1 MAQAGMRTRLVVV
14 ARVIAAC
21 LAATLV
27 VLLIVMWSQSL
38 RPGAYAVAD
47 LASDHSGGHP
57 QSGSTVSITAF
68 NTEADRQADVVVELT
83 ARRETVQ
90 IGDGEPFEGYT
101 LNGSTPG
108 PTIRAAEGQLVEVR
122 LKNQDVPGG
131 VTLHWHGVD
140 VPAAMDGVA
149 GVTQD
154 AVVPGDNF
162 TYRFVAEQVGTFWY
176 HSHQISHQQVI
187 GGLFGVLILE
197 PSEPDPVRDVVAAVH
212 TYPDGIR
219 SIGDAGAELH
229 ARAEPGEHVRV
240 RFVNTDNA
248 PLAMWSATPFLIRA
262 IDGNEIIAP
271 TVVTDQRVL
280 VTAGARLDVE
290 VVMPEAAGVRLQV
303 PGATVV
309 LGAAPASAPQPA
321 STVDLLGYGEP
332 TPLTFDPERP
342 NRTFRYDIGRMPGF
356 IDGKPGLWWS
366 VNGRIGDDV
375 PLFIVSAG
383 DVVRVSI
390 TNASGEVH
398 PMHLHGHHVLVLSHN
413 GEPSTGSRWWVDS
426 LNVEH
431 GDTYEV
437 VFVADNPGIW
447 MDHCHNLPHAAE
459 GLIAH
464 VAYEGV
470 STPFLLGHDTGN
482 EPE

>member
-1 MAQAGMRTRLVVV
+1 MADAGRRSRLVAV
-14 ARVIAAC
+14 APIIAAC
-21 LAATLV
+21 LAAVLV
-27 VLLIVMWSQSL
+27 VLLVGLWWQSL
-38 RPGAYAVAD
+38 RPGAYAVSD
-47 LASDHSGGHP
+47 LGSGHSSGHSQP
-57 QSGSTVSITAF
+57 GSTASITSF
-68 NTEADRQADVVVELT
+68 TADPNRPADVVVDLT
-83 ARRETVQ
+83 ARRETVR
-90 IGDGEPFEGYT
+90 IGRGTPFTGYT

-108 PTIRAAEGQLVEVR
+108 PTIRATKGQLVEVH

-154 AVVPGDNF
+154 AVAPGEAF
-162 TYRFVAEQVGTFWY
+162 VYRFVAEQVGTFWY
-176 HSHQISHQQVI
+176 HSHQISHEQVI
-187 GGLFGVLILE
+187 GGLFGVLLFE
-197 PSEPDPVRDVVAAVH
+197 PSDPEAMDDVVAAVH

-219 SIGDAGAELH
+219 SIGNAGNELH
-229 ARAEPGEHVRV
+229 AKARPGERVRV

-248 PLAMWSATPFLIRA
+248 PLSVWSSTPFLIRA
-262 IDGNEIIAP
+262 VDGTEVTGP
-271 TVVTDQRVL
+271 TEVNGQRVS
-280 VTAGARLDVE
+280 VTAGARLDIE
-290 VVMPEAAGVRLQV
+290 VVVPESGGARLQV
-303 PGATVV
+303 PGAAVV
-309 LGAAPASAPQPA
+309 LGRASDPAPQPT
-321 STVDLLGYGEP
+321 SRLDLLGYGLP
-332 TPLTFDPERP
+332 TPLSFDPERP
-342 NRTFRYDIGRMPGF
+342 HLTFRYDIGRMPGF
-356 IDGKPGLWWS
+356 IDGVPGLWWS
-366 VNGRIGDDV
+366 VNGRIGDDIAT
-375 PLFIVSAG
+375 FFVSTG

-398 PMHLHGHHVLVLSHN
+398 PMHLHGHHMLVLFRN
-413 GEPSTGSRWWVDS
+413 GEPATGSRWWVDS

-459 GLIAH
+459 GLLAH

-470 STPFLLGHDTGN
+470 STPFMLGHDTGN